1 MKLRL
6 LSAVLVIF
14 SCSLVADAQTDG
26 RSRPVRRSDTQSV
39 VIIPESQ
46 RPHVDSAALNP
57 GKQKRRR
64 RFEVKVVPAPPPG
77 RSRQE
82 ILYTDSLGR

>member
-1 MKLRL
+1 MKHSFFLIAL
-6 LSAVLVIF
+6 LCGGSFLATSQIP
-14 SCSLVADAQTDG
+14 QKQKPIQRT
-26 RSRPVRRSDTQSV
+26 DTQSV

-46 RPHVDSAALNP
+46 RPEIDSATLKP
-57 GKQKRRR
+57 GKVKRRR
-64 RFEVKVVPAPPPG
+64 RFEVKVVPVPPPG